1 MRLLAIAFLTVSSS
15 ASVVAQTA
23 PVVQEPAVVNRTVQ
37 TQRPE
42 SAHYEIL
49 SFVPG
54 PYPTLR
60 IDRLSGDVWYLAPSK
75 ARPDRWAW
83 YPLDFEEPTRLPGA
97 SSYQLVILKN
107 RDLPWLFDTA
117 SGLTWELW
125 ASDRRR
131 NDGTLDYLWRKLELR

>member
-1 MRLLAIAFLTVSSS
+1 MRLLAIAILTFCSS
-15 ASVVAQTA
+15 ASVVAQ
-23 PVVQEPAVVNRTVQ
+23 EPAAVNRTAQ

-42 SAHYEIL
+42 QARFEIL

-60 IDRLSGDVWYLAPSK
+60 LDRVSGDVWYLAPSK
-75 ARPDRWAW
+75 ARPDRWTW
-83 YPLDFEEPTRLPGA
+83 FPLDFEEPTRAPGQ

-107 RDLPWLFDTA
+107 REVPWLFDTTN
-117 SGLTWELW
+117 GLTWELW

-131 NDGTLDYLWRKLELR
+131 NAGTLDYLWRKLEPR